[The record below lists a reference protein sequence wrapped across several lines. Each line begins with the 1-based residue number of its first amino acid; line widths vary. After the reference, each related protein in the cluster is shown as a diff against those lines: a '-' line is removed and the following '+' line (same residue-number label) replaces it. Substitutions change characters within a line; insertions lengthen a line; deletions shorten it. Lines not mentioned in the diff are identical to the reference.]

1 MNCRDI
7 KRKIL
12 FAPDSLESAEVRRHV
27 ERCQNCR
34 RSVAGERLTSMMI
47 RSGMRGDDLQAVSP
61 FLMSRIRARIGEL
74 HDQGA
79 GSWESAI
86 LALRGW
92 LIAFGAV
99 AAVLLLMTG
108 LWGSRNSLTRDHDT
122 ELSSISNVNEVLL
135 SGNIPGE
142 AKKEAIGDGFDE

>member
-1 MNCRDI
+1 MNCSYI

-12 FAPDSLESAEVRRHV
+12 FAADSLESAEVRRHV
-27 ERCQNCR
+27 ESCPDCR
-34 RSVAGERLTSMMI
+34 RRVAGERLTSMMI
-47 RSGMRGDDLQAVSP
+47 RSGMRSDDPPSVSP

-74 HDQGA
+74 QDQGA

-108 LWGSRNSLTRDHDT
+108 LWGSRSSLPRDHET

-135 SGNIPGE
+135 SGNISRE
-142 AKKEAIGDGFDE
+142 AKKEAVDNGFDE